1 MRKYFLSLVLCFF
14 VAENAFADTID
25 RIKASNSFCDCD
37 PRDGVECPSCSGWR
51 PFCPDKNYS
60 FLYNDWCYKK
70 CPSGTYKIEGIS
82 ECFPKCPDGTNA
94 VNGECRCPDGEFFVF
109 IKKRRRRAEINS
121 VEFKD
126 PGCYPCSAKNAIWNE
141 KEKKCDL
148 CGKNQIVFQENCI
161 CKDGYVFDENKDC
174 IPGCKNGFYYKEGKC
189 VDTCGKDYRKENGY
203 CILDCPEKHFYA
215 YGQCYPCSSET
226 DFSSVE
232 ESECLKCSNRKYVNG
247 ECKLK
252 KFFLF

>member
-14 VAENAFADTID
+14 AAENAFADTID

-70 CPSGTYKIEGIS
+70 CPSGTYTFCGGKNCLE
-82 ECFPKCPDGTNA
+82 KCPQNTVLVGQECKCHKGEYCFY
-94 VNGECRCPDGEFFVF
+94 GEC
-109 IKKRRRRAEINS
+109 AH
-121 VEFKD
+121 
-126 PGCYPCSAKNAIWNE
+126 CSTNNAIWNE
-141 KEKKCDL
+141 KTEECEKCDYHSHVNKEQNICECDKGYTL
-148 CGKNQIVFQENCI
+148 DTNGVCI
-161 CKDGYVFDENKDC
+161 RDCDEN
-174 IPGCKNGFYYKEGKC
+174 FF
-189 VDTCGKDYRKENGY
+189 R
-203 CILDCPEKHFYA
+203 A
-215 YGQCYPCSSET
+215 YGTCYPCTVEES
-226 DFSSVE
+226 FSSVE